1 MPLPPTPEPER
12 VSAYLKTHGWIPE
25 NPEPEDGVMFTYRE
39 LSDDGKPMRLLLPL
53 SSEVVLYPLQIHGIV
68 ASVAGIEER
77 SQDAVL
83 ADIWA
88 TPLPQ
93 ASPASTRTQPPP
105 DSSTPET
112 TRKGA

>member
-1 MPLPPTPEPER
+1 MSEQKVLEPER
-12 VSAYLKTHGWIPE
+12 IRAYLTTHGWTPE
-25 NPEPEDGVMFTYRE
+25 NCPPEEGVIFTYSE
-39 LSDDGKPMRLLLPL
+39 LSDEGEPMTLIVPGSSNVIFFPL
-53 SSEVVLYPLQIHGIV
+53 RVNDIIV
-68 ASVAGIEER
+68 SVAGIEER